1 MRKNKGQWFNHILPG
16 FVFVVVFASHF
27 LWRGFFPE
35 QDPLQSQ
42 WFSLPTGN
50 SWLHNYIEA
59 KNYWLGYSYGLSAAF
74 ASAALRNY
82 LSSPCRESKTFAI
95 GGVTFTGLLAAAGCF
110 LIGCC
115 GSPMFVVW
123 LNMFGIAFIPFAK
136 PFIAIVT
143 TISIAVAWLWMFRR
157 KIYQYNEI
165 PLSQFP
171 ETGNHQE
178 RQ

>member
-1 MRKNKGQWFNHILPG
+1 MRKNKGQWFNLILPG
-16 FVFVVVFASHF
+16 LVFVAAFAAHF

-42 WFSLPTGN
+42 WLSLPAES
-50 SWLHNYIEA
+50 SWLRNYIET

-74 ASAALRNY
+74 ASVALRSY

-95 GGVTFTGLLAAAGCF
+95 GSVTFTGLFAAAGCF

-115 GSPMFVVW
+115 GSPMLVVW
-123 LNMFGIAFIPFAK
+123 LNLFGAAFIPFAK

-143 TISIAVAWLWMFRR
+143 TVSIAAAWFWMLRR
-157 KIYQYNEI
+157 KISWHGEI
-165 PLSQFP
+165 AFSRFP
-171 ETGNHQE
+171 ETGNDKE